1 MTYYEFSIS
10 PASYQIALTIAEGTE
25 LAHRQ
30 EDAYDVA
37 FYYLPDNFFVELYR
51 TSHSNEVTKM
61 RSFKEPVWLERY
73 ASNIQLP

>member
-1 MTYYEFSIS
+1 MTYYEFTIS
-10 PASYQIALTIAEGTE
+10 PVSYQIAFTVTEGIE

-37 FYYLPDNFFVELYR
+37 LYYLTDNFFVELYR
-51 TSHSNEVTKM
+51 MSRTNEVTRM

-73 ASNIQLP
+73 AGNVQFP